1 MQSFRSFHFRA
12 REKLSRKCCW
22 CFSFPSPQLP
32 AITFVWIKG
41 LFSPSLPP
49 PPAPAALALQALL
62 VRERI
67 QAALCLDLGCLGVG
81 RHSGQVHF
89 FTFRRNQAAAF
100 IPVRGG
106 GGGGL
111 LIVMLHCAWR
121 VLLRKLFNF
130 NLLLRSHPAPAQ
142 GCGGDI
148 IRCETD

>member
-1 MQSFRSFHFRA
+1 MLLVLFLPQPPVTCHNICLDQRA
-12 REKLSRKCCW
+12 FFPLS
-22 CFSFPSPQLP
+22 
-32 AITFVWIKG
+32 A
-41 LFSPSLPP
+41 PP
-49 PPAPAALALQALL
+49 PPPRQPWLSRPSWSGKEFRQPFVLT
-62 VRERI
+62 
-67 QAALCLDLGCLGVG
+67 LGVWG
-81 RHSGQVHF
+81 WGDTRVK
-89 FTFRRNQAAAF
+89 FTFLPFEEIRPLLSFQS
-100 IPVRGG
+100 GE

>member
-1 MQSFRSFHFRA
+1 MLLVLFLPQPPVTCRNICLDQRA
-12 REKLSRKCCW
+12 FFPLS
-22 CFSFPSPQLP
+22 
-32 AITFVWIKG
+32 A
-41 LFSPSLPP
+41 PP
-49 PPAPAALALQALL
+49 PPPPAALALQALL
-62 VRERI
+62 VQERI

-89 FTFRRNQAAAF
+89 FTFRKKSGRWF
-100 IPVRGG
+100 HSSPGR